1 MNKWQELMA
10 GAVDFRDGEI
20 ARLKKEI
27 TAYKARAE
35 AAEAREKVLSAPV
48 SDGEIHNY
56 GEGVDGEYLE
66 DKRCYE
72 TRTREQAEEE
82 RGYERS
88 ERETHSIQRAD
99 GARHS

>member
-72 TRTREQAEEE
+72 TRTVFDCA
-82 RGYERS
+82 
-88 ERETHSIQRAD
+88 SIASMLA
-99 GARHS
+99 ARLAAAQKGDK